1 MTPTRYLSISDSS
14 LNAGAPFT
22 FSGTVR
28 DLVVGPSATTT
39 TLRDYRSSNTTIST
53 ADTEVGTDAVGGL
66 AASAACRSAS
76 KGDLATLARI
86 MQEI

>member
-1 MTPTRYLSISDSS
+1 MRPARPDLVIESPSESDSG
-14 LNAGAPFT
+14 LNAGESFT

-28 DLVVGPSATTT
+28 NLVVGPPAST

-76 KGDLATLARI
+76 KGDLATLA
-86 MQEI
+86 